1 MLDKKSIEK
10 ATLDLL
16 NAVGENSTREG
27 LLETPKRVA
36 KAYEEILLGYNQDA
50 KDYLEKTF
58 EHNGEDEI
66 LQSGIEFYSLCE
78 HHLLPFYGKVNIA
91 YIPNGKVVGLSKLS
105 RVVDVF
111 SKRLQLQERL
121 TSQIAE
127 SISENLDCKGVL
139 VYIEAEHMC
148 MNMRGVKRAG
158 TVTKTIVAK
167 GIYKEDDKLRKNSLD
182 MLGK

>member
-1 MLDKKSIEK
+1 MIDKNLIEK
-10 ATLDLL
+10 STLDLL
-16 NAVGENSTREG
+16 NAIGEDTTREG
-27 LLETPKRVA
+27 LLDTPKRVA
-36 KAYEEILLGYNQDA
+36 KAYEEILVGYNQDA
-50 KDYLEKTF
+50 KDYLKKTF
-58 EHNGEDEI
+58 KHNGEDEI

-121 TSQIAE
+121 TSQIADV
-127 SISENLDCKGVL
+127 IYKNLDCKGVL

-158 TVTKTIVAK
+158 TVTKSIVAR
-167 GIYKEDDKLRKNSLD
+167 GIYIKDDTLRKNSLD